1 MIMSFLFIFRQ
12 PWPTPTP
19 RSATREPAPIPGE
32 KGSGGEA
39 PCDNDDEDC
48 GGSGS
53 GTIVDAVTPSKAVT
67 DDIYLHPSPEPSQKV
82 EPEKPWEGATDNN
95 DNIDEIKIPNNEK
108 IHSQRSTTD
117 NMVITVNMTETPPK
131 KSTHNVIATKRPYV
145 ETDSP
150 NGQSIYN
157 AGPVTGPT
165 PKEDPVNQG
174 PNRGPLELNI
184 ALIIGIAAGILLLLL
199 ILAYAL
205 YKYKSRDEGSYKI
218 DESKNYQYPD
228 TASKPSSQVNGGVSK
243 SGMQASKPKSK
254 KDVKEWYVWF
264 YDGDLCAKRN

>member
-1 MIMSFLFIFRQ
+1 MSRLKTNEMKFKIKRSLFLPRQ

-19 RSATREPAPIPGE
+19 RSATREPVPIPGE
-32 KGSGGEA
+32 KGSGGET

-53 GTIVDAVTPSKAVT
+53 GHAEPVHTPRT
-67 DDIYLHPSPEPSQKV
+67 DDGDLHPGGGGGGVGPTQRV
-82 EPEKPWEGATDNN
+82 EPDGGWEGQSETLP
-95 DNIDEIKIPNNEK
+95 IDETKSTDRP
-108 IHSQRSTTD
+108 RSTTD

-131 KSTHNVIATKRPYV
+131 KPTNIATRRPY
-145 ETDSP
+145 EPRTDP
-150 NGQSIYN
+150 PD
-157 AGPVTGPT
+157 GPDMSGRPDISPT
-165 PKEDPVNQG
+165 PNEKQINQQPKG
-174 PNRGPLELNI
+174 YGPLGLNI
-184 ALIIGIAAGILLLLL
+184 GLIIGIAAGIVLLLL

-228 TASKPSSQVNGGVSK
+228 AAAKPCSQVNGGVSK

-254 KDVKEWYVWF
+254 KDVKEWYV
-264 YDGDLCAKRN
+264 